1 MTAMTE
7 HDADQNATDDG
18 EAPIEQQNPLGGDD
32 TTEEE
37 LDADNDVE
45 ADTVAMLD
53 PDDTPA

>member
-1 MTAMTE
+1 MTE